1 MTRRA
6 AVQLP
11 GTCGELFQGTLAGEP
26 CLVSCPIARFGTV
39 EVELRDGDRW
49 EAPPDRPKT
58 ASAVRAGLLHFRA
71 NVGGRLRLHSELP
84 RGRGYGSSTVDIG
97 GTLFALGRALG
108 ETPSSP
114 EIALLA
120 ASLEPTDSTLF
131 PGLAVFSHRDGQRH
145 ELLGAV
151 PPVEVLVLDPGGQVD
166 TVQFNDLDHSATLSR
181 LAADHLEAFALLKK
195 SIATLDWAGVGQAA
209 TLSACAHQAILADDL
224 GPVAWRLARDTRSLG
239 VCRAH
244 SGTLWG
250 VLVDPLREDV
260 NAIESYLTR
269 RLPPGIAMHR
279 ERLVDGGPRVLT
291 PSQTST

>member
-1 MTRRA
+1 
-6 AVQLP
+6 
-11 GTCGELFQGTLAGEP
+11 
-26 CLVSCPIARFGTV
+26 
-39 EVELRDGDRW
+39 
-49 EAPPDRPKT
+49 
-58 ASAVRAGLLHFRA
+58 
-71 NVGGRLRLHSELP
+71 
-84 RGRGYGSSTVDIG
+84 
-97 GTLFALGRALG
+97 
-108 ETPSSP
+108 
-114 EIALLA
+114 LA